1 MKNNCYFSHDG
12 YAGQDHKIKAMRKK
26 YGSSGY
32 GNFWLTIE
40 ALRVSNDFML
50 PMKNYIFN
58 SLASEFEM
66 EVEDVKK
73 YIDDLVNEFELLKSD
88 GEFFWSDSLNNR
100 MDIMKEKSDKA
111 AEAGRRSGEARR
123 RGSDRNEQNEA
134 RNEEFEPKN
143 PPYDDKPTNERPTNV
158 ERTLNERLTNANEQ
172 QTIKIESKIE
182 SKIKESISPFS
193 AYSFDSFWNDYDKKY
208 KKEKCQ
214 EKWDRLKPEEK
225 EQIRLGVK
233 GYVARIV
240 EEGKAKKT
248 HPANQFQ
255 PHPMTFLNG
264 KMWKDE
270 TFLQFV
276 RQQNAVQVPV
286 SENAHPVFK
295 MYTDRIKKM
304 EKEPHLYL
312 MDEAEFSLIMELP
325 CIKNLETDAQKYN
338 RIVNAQL
345 HFDYDKS
352 KPAPA
357 QILDYLKQKYSQLK
371 VA

>member
-1 MKNNCYFSHDG
+1 MKKNACYFSHDSN
-12 YAGQDHKIKAMRKK
+12 AQNDIKIIAMRAD
-26 YGSSGY
+26 YGWAGY
-32 GNFWLTIE
+32 GWFWAIIE
-40 ALRVSNDFML
+40 LLREEEDNK
-50 PMKNYIFN
+50 MKMKSYIFS
-58 SLASEFEM
+58 SLATKFGIDIP
-66 EVEDVKK
+66 DVKK
-73 YIDDLVNEFELLKSD
+73 YIDDLVNEYELLESD

-100 MDIMKEKSDKA
+100 MDMMKEKSDKA
-111 AEAGRRSGEARR
+111 AESGRKSGEARR
-123 RGSDRNEQNEA
+123 KANEQNEA
-134 RNEEFEPKN
+134 KNEEFEPKT
-143 PPYDDKPTNERPTNV
+143 PPDDDKETNERGTNV
-158 ERTLNERLTNANEQ
+158 ERTLNVRSSETNER

-182 SKIKESISPFS
+182 SKIKEESLCPFS
-193 AYSFDSFWNDYDKKY
+193 AYSFDSFWDDYDKKY

-233 GYVARIV
+233 GYVAKIV

-276 RQQNAVQVPV
+276 RQQNAMQVPL
-286 SENAHPVFK
+286 SEDAHPVFR
-295 MYTDRIKKM
+295 MYTERIKKM

-312 MDEAEFSLIMELP
+312 MTEAEFNQILNLP
-325 CIKNLETDAQKYN
+325 CVQVLETDTQKYN
-338 RIVNAQL
+338 RILTAQL
-345 HFDYDKS
+345 NFPYDKS
-352 KPAPA
+352 QPAPA
-357 QILDYLKQKYSQLK
+357 QILDYLKQKFSHLK